1 MQRKPRVEM
10 ILKAISAEPGCS
22 QSRIAEYAKISSGT
36 VARDVAALERRT
48 LVTVVRSIMTPDINQ
63 DICFDIGDILKVIED
78 QFSGALKQKL
88 VRELKHIETI
98 ETALLSESALAKDW
112 LTPEE
117 DEAWKD
123 L

>member
-1 MQRKPRVEM
+1 
-10 ILKAISAEPGCS
+10 
-22 QSRIAEYAKISSGT
+22 
-36 VARDVAALERRT
+36 
-48 LVTVVRSIMTPDINQ
+48 MTPDINQ